1 MKQKCPAEL
10 NSRVIRIGLKTYE
23 LLRELSLKLNLT
35 MAEALDK
42 LITSQRE
49 PTRQASVTQPVTQ
62 PAFEVRTQPAFE
74 VTGPVALRL
83 RLQPTIATNGSKV
96 TAFRIKPKGVRND

>member
-10 NSRVIRIGLKTYE
+10 NSRVIRISLKAYE
-23 LLRELSLKLNLT
+23 LLKVLSLKLNLT

-42 LITSQRE
+42 LIT
-49 PTRQASVTQPVTQ
+49 RQPEVARQVPVAQ
-62 PAFEVRTQPAFE
+62 PAFEVRAAQPAFE

-83 RLQPTIATNGSKV
+83 RLKPTIATNGSKV
-96 TAFRIKPKGVRND
+96 TAFRIKTGRVKYE